1 MKYNIY
7 IPNLDSTHLVS
18 NQTKIERG
26 KSVKITDEEHGW
38 RLVLG
43 KPLEAFDVDL
53 FFQHYPETI
62 GYILRIRELVQYRVV
77 EWDASKPKD
86 PVHKAKL
93 AKERKAIAAY
103 CKRIESEEET
113 KSQVLLHSK
122 AKTRT
127 ACKEDEKDSVAE
139 TSEAD
144 IYEKPEI
151 SEEKESMPSQSS
163 DDNKEE
169 NKDSNVHS
177 DDDKEENKGSYVHS
191 DGVREENKGSYVHLS
206 SSLPVRNQQRKRERN
221 EDDISFLE
229 RIGKIFRFTQ

>member
-1 MKYNIY
+1 M
-7 IPNLDSTHLVS
+7 
-18 NQTKIERG
+18 
-26 KSVKITDEEHGW
+26 
-38 RLVLG
+38 
-43 KPLEAFDVDL
+43 
-53 FFQHYPETI
+53 
-62 GYILRIRELVQYRVV
+62 
-77 EWDASKPKD
+77 EWDASEPKD
-86 PVHKAKL
+86 PVHKGKL

-113 KSQVLLHSK
+113 ESQVLLHSK

-127 ACKEDEKDSVAE
+127 ACKENEKDSVAE
-139 TSEAD
+139 SSEAD

-151 SEEKESMPSQSS
+151 SEEKESMLSQSS

-229 RIGKIFRFTQ
+229 RIVKIFRFTQLIHERTGLFHITGNCCVKVNAFKLNEIYICLSNFCASI